1 MLTCA
6 ASTFIDVTLAFNFN
20 SNSNFNFN
28 NRPGAIKEK
37 TAKIGSTPLHTALEN
52 NASATVVTAIFTAW
66 PEAATEKN
74 ADDNVPLYSAL
85 KAGASKTVVAALV
98 AATPAYSTCEAFLK
112 QGPSMDVEQFLL
124 WFNAHKEEGDWIA
137 KAIKGSDIAG
147 GAAAGVALVSTKDKA
162 PAENPSKLTMYEV
175 RKGRDGKHWVV
186 NHAYNSLRDHAW
198 VPLSVGAEEDKVA
211 PASARDAAPDADA
224 DADADEKTKQ
234 EVTET
239 EHVQEEQEDPKDV
252 ASACDASDDEEKV
265 TSDIE
270 AHVCHPWV
278 KGKNASGCT
287 LLNTA
292 LKFDS
297 PEAALV
303 ALLCVWPEA
312 VKEKDYNTGS
322 TALHL
327 AFADDG
333 SCSESAVLAVISA
346 WPKAVLMKDQNGR
359 TPLNVVLAAPPS
371 FYTLPDDDAADTR
384 EGSAS
389 LAGREFN
396 VTSTRVVSALL
407 TCLQMQQFSSNTSAA
422 AFDASAAIEYKNSLT
437 MDRLQS
443 YALAPASALCA
454 GARAVTDSS
463 SPHPNAS
470 AVASATRLHF
480 EQMVAAQPSLS
491 DTAPLSERLVS
502 IKTVLN
508 ICLQTELLIAPTSC
522 GINVNGDATEF
533 DCSAYMQMHVDPAI
547 SLIKNELDVL
557 KSFVRADPDKYR
569 HLMADLSTLAGI
581 IYDQAFGESF
591 TGGQGSDLE
600 AYNTMLQTCTT
611 LPRDRAYVDADS
623 QPTKSLIPLVLL
635 VRANIPDF
643 EEIIEATVAH
653 AASDI
658 HIWMTEA
665 GTPPKI
671 MFRPETKPP
680 FRVIEKSLTKG
691 PSSDYPDCSKVL
703 DVFGCIID
711 CADYT
716 SMAALLAAFA
726 YRHNAGDLDLVGMV
740 NRWTAPAMGW
750 RDVTLNLV
758 VNSVIFEVQISHSK
772 MFVAR
777 TALDA
782 HQVHNQFRSFAEI
795 FHLLGM
801 SSHAEKQDDVSVNGS
816 SVEASDRV
824 ASAGAGGSSTSTAD
838 PFAAVDA
845 ADPYAAD
852 TTVVAGV
859 ISLGHGV
866 NTDNAEKALFNEA
879 AATNMARVT
888 QLDAE
893 NKRLEGELKE
903 ERAARAASEALV
915 TGLQKEIGRLRTTC
929 KRLIKDW

>member
-1 MLTCA
+1 
-6 ASTFIDVTLAFNFN
+6 
-20 SNSNFNFN
+20 
-28 NRPGAIKEK
+28 
-37 TAKIGSTPLHTALEN
+37 
-52 NASATVVTAIFTAW
+52 
-66 PEAATEKN
+66 
-74 ADDNVPLYSAL
+74 
-85 KAGASKTVVAALV
+85 
-98 AATPAYSTCEAFLK
+98 
-112 QGPSMDVEQFLL
+112 MDVEQFLP

-278 KGKNASGCT
+278 K
-287 LLNTA
+287 
-292 LKFDS
+292 
-297 PEAALV
+297 
-303 ALLCVWPEA
+303 
-312 VKEKDYNTGS
+312 
-322 TALHL
+322 
-327 AFADDG
+327 
-333 SCSESAVLAVISA
+333 
-346 WPKAVLMKDQNGR
+346 
-359 TPLNVVLAAPPS
+359 
-371 FYTLPDDDAADTR
+371 DTR

-508 ICLQTELLIAPTSC
+508 ICLQTELLIAPTTC
-522 GINVNGDATEF
+522 VINVNGDATEF

-557 KSFVRADPDKYR
+557 KGFVRADPDKYR

-879 AATNMARVT
+879 AATNMARVS

-915 TGLQKEIGRLRTTC
+915 AGLQKEIGRLRTT
-929 KRLIKDW
+929 WH